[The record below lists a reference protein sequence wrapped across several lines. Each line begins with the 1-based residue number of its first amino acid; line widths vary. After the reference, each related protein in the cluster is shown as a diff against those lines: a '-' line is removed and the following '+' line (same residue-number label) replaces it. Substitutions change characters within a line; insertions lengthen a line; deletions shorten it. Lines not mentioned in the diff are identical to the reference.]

1 VVSGIEVICRE
12 AHWCDYAPGWWSL
25 HQSCIAVVNEVNPK
39 AFRSKALLL
48 FADEVGASRH
58 VSKVR
63 YFDAE
68 YAPLA
73 VEPYAMLGGIVHE

>member
-1 VVSGIEVICRE
+1 M
-12 AHWCDYAPGWWSL
+12 L
-25 HQSCIAVVNEVNPK
+25 HQSRISGVKKANSK

-63 YFDAE
+63 YFDTE